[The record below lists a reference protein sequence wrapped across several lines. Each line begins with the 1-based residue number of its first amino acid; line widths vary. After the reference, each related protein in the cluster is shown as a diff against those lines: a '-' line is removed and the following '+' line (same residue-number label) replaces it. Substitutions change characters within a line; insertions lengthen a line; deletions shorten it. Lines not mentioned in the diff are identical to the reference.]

1 MSSNTL
7 GSRLGSPIIANPN
20 RTSVL
25 RRRLHDELRRRAGGG
40 AARRFATPSRASRS
54 HGSGARP
61 APRQGRRRRKVHTLN
76 FSSPKNARPPLGND
90 PRARA
95 LLVFT
100 HQLGRTSHSVL
111 DADYCW
117 REFYEPCAGDAKE
130 QAERLQQQRE
140 AGSKASDSTQESN
153 ALTKYT
159 TTVATRCHRP
169 HTTAR
174 NKTTR
179 ASTRLSLLQLKL
191 TNHSVSRCPRPS
203 RPSSYITRKDG
214 ATTAWFLS

>member
-25 RRRLHDELRRRAGGG
+25 RRRLHDESRRRAGAGGG
-40 AARRFATPSRASRS
+40 AAQRFATPSRASRS

-140 AGSKASDSTQESN
+140 QPSPKHRTPQESN
-153 ALTKYT
+153 T
-159 TTVATRCHRP
+159 P
-169 HTTAR
+169 
-174 NKTTR
+174 
-179 ASTRLSLLQLKL
+179 
-191 TNHSVSRCPRPS
+191 
-203 RPSSYITRKDG
+203 
-214 ATTAWFLS
+214 